1 MLIGKFYVDKLCLLD
16 RIVVIIYRLN
26 LLNMKFKCLS
36 V

>member
-16 RIVVIIYRLN
+16 KIVVMIYY
-26 LLNMKFKCLS
+26 LLSMKFKCLLS